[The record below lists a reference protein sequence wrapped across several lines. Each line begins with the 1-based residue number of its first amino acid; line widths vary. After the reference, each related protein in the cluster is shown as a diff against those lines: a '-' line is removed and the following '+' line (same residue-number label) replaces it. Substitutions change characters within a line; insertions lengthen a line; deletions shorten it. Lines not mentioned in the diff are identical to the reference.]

1 MGQVLK
7 WCRRSVLT
15 ILAPVDPG
23 RNTRSAV
30 GEGEQTIMPKQR
42 QIPEDIKQK
51 ALSMLET
58 DNIDTVAATLR
69 IRKAALLKM
78 IKDEAVDIEPSAAAS
93 MDDAT
98 TEDAA
103 TSSDAATPIAVT
115 APEDAAEEEKK
126 DRKVPI
132 TLPNSKLQPSP

>member
-1 MGQVLK
+1 
-7 WCRRSVLT
+7 
-15 ILAPVDPG
+15 
-23 RNTRSAV
+23 
-30 GEGEQTIMPKQR
+30 MPKQR